1 MEKQSRTGC
10 IPIKDY
16 WLKAKEIKQKYNLK
30 FDITPYLL
38 SEEQCNKINNQHDY
52 YNKGAYVFHSPF
64 LNVKRAK
71 KEGFTTEQTLFLNL
85 LKAPTGMEFDFI
97 KEQVKKRNDN
107 FFKIPTMDKQTFFH
121 SAIAYDYSPY
131 ILPILNAI
139 KEKCNQED
147 KKLADYIDFERQDEN
162 YGVRKNILQLALV
175 KTYIYDP
182 SKYENE
188 DPEFIDTNAYYEKI
202 ETPDGR
208 ERLKKFCTARIN
220 KDQQVIDFLIE
231 NSTKGALINKD
242 GEGYNILDYA
252 IYRMDRQN
260 LEKIIDRAKKD
271 NFLDELIANSKI
283 FEKTKNFE
291 DLITKINE
299 INVER
304 SASFKKN
311 RYHEPVDLFKLNTEG
326 IKLFYK
332 NKEKTISFLKNEK
345 QLFEA
350 YFPNNKK
357 IKKLIELYELKQSLN
372 TKNKE
377 ITKLK
382 KQFYKK
388 LPQMLYKND
397 KIDKRMKKRKQISQ
411 KEKELKN
418 LKSKIEKIDKQ
429 NFVL

>member
-1 MEKQSRTGC
+1 M
-10 IPIKDY
+10 
-16 WLKAKEIKQKYNLK
+16 
-30 FDITPYLL
+30 
-38 SEEQCNKINNQHDY
+38 
-52 YNKGAYVFHSPF
+52 
-64 LNVKRAK
+64 
-71 KEGFTTEQTLFLNL
+71 
-85 LKAPTGMEFDFI
+85 
-97 KEQVKKRNDN
+97 
-107 FFKIPTMDKQTFFH
+107 
-121 SAIAYDYSPY
+121 
-131 ILPILNAI
+131 
-139 KEKCNQED
+139 
-147 KKLADYIDFERQDEN
+147 
-162 YGVRKNILQLALV
+162 
-175 KTYIYDP
+175 
-182 SKYENE
+182 
-188 DPEFIDTNAYYEKI
+188 
-202 ETPDGR
+202 
-208 ERLKKFCTARIN
+208 
-220 KDQQVIDFLIE
+220 
-231 NSTKGALINKD
+231 
-242 GEGYNILDYA
+242 
-252 IYRMDRQN
+252 
-260 LEKIIDRAKKD
+260 
-271 NFLDELIANSKI
+271 IANSKI

-311 RYHEPVDLFKLNTEG
+311 RYHEPVDLFKSNIEG

-382 KQFYKK
+382 RQFYKK